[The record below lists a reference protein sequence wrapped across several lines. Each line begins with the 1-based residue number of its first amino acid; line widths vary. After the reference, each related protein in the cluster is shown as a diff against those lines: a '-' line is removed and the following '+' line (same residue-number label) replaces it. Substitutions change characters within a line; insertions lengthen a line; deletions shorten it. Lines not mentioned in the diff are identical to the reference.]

1 MRNIKKRIENGVKI
15 FYKRKTRDRNRKC
28 GSTSFNYK
36 LNEIYIKAHSVQ
48 RQDEEL
54 D

>member
-1 MRNIKKRIENGVKI
+1 MGLRYFTKERREKDR
-15 FYKRKTRDRNRKC
+15 RRDDRNRKC

-36 LNEIYIKAHSVQ
+36 PNEIYIKAYSVQ